1 MKRSRVVV
9 DRMKDLRMSNSIKDN
24 QMSFK
29 DEKTLVEIGTKSVFE
44 KPWLTG

>member
-9 DRMKDLRMSNSIKDN
+9 DRMKDLRMSNSVKHN

-29 DEKTLVEIGTKSVFE
+29 DGKILVEIGTKSVF
-44 KPWLTG
+44 KKTWLTG